1 MEGGGYSEV
10 LPVAG
15 EEPSEALIARG
26 KQTGD
31 LRSAFYFYHGVA
43 VRESAQP
50 TFTPELAAT
59 IARER
64 VRNAQRLTA
73 TCESYFIELPA
84 TGVSSCA

>member
-15 EEPSEALIARG
+15 EEPSEAPIARE
-26 KQTGD
+26 KQTGN
-31 LRSAFYFYHGVA
+31 LRFAYSCHHGVA
-43 VRESAQP
+43 VRESAQL

-64 VRNAQRLTA
+64 VRNAQRFTA
-73 TCESYFIELPA
+73 TCESYLMELPA
-84 TGVSSCA
+84 SGV